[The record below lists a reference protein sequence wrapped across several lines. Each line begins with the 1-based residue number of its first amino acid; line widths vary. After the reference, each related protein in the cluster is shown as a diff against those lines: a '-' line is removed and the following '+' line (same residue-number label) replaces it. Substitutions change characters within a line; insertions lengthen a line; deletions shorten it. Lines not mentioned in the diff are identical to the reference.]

1 MQIVKFTTD
10 REKMISMKV
19 CGGWPDR
26 GSNSQPLYFIAEKSD
41 SLLTVLRGH
50 REVSTTSSGDSDDLI
65 PLVKIN

>member
-1 MQIVKFTTD
+1 MQIVN

-19 CGGWPDR
+19 WGGWPDR
-26 GSNSQPLYFIAEKSD
+26 GSNSQPLYFLAEKYD

-50 REVSTTSSGDSDDLI
+50 TEVSTTSSGDIDDQI